1 MDRRAFLAAATAAT
15 LPSAVAAGQLT
26 MNGGTPVRLKP
37 LASANWR
44 TLYYDDKEQAQLT
57 EVLQVRK
64 PFRFANSLE

>member
-1 MDRRAFLAAATAAT
+1 
-15 LPSAVAAGQLT
+15 

-44 TLYYDDKEQAQLT
+44 TLCYDDKEQAQLT